1 MRSRTHS
8 IHFISC
14 YCAKTAPHL
23 KNTHYQEEI
32 RKKNYYFLNAVL
44 RNKESA
50 CRCTVFNMP
59 TKWRHIAKYM
69 HRMEI
74 LPTWAEFLWGA
85 WWKSSLVAASRQAAL
100 LQGQCQI
107 TEATSLVQVKQT
119 TSLRK
124 IPVTVCAIC
133 TSIAFKKD
141 SRHWEV
147 VLLLPLYH
155 QEKSIIL
162 SIDIVSINSRILMW
176 NSRDQRALGSGSTER
191 DLA

>member
-1 MRSRTHS
+1 MLFSGTRRVPVDVQYLT
-8 IHFISC
+8 C
-14 YCAKTAPHL
+14 QQNEGTL
-23 KNTHYQEEI
+23 
-32 RKKNYYFLNAVL
+32 LNASCPPEQSFYGV
-44 RNKESA
+44 
-50 CRCTVFNMP
+50 P
-59 TKWRHIAKYM
+59 D
-69 HRMEI
+69 
-74 LPTWAEFLWGA
+74 G
-85 WWKSSLVAASRQAAL
+85 KSSLVAASRQAAL

>member
-1 MRSRTHS
+1 MLFSGTRRVPVDVQYLTCQQNEGTLLNTCIGWRSCPPEQS
-8 IHFISC
+8 F
-14 YCAKTAPHL
+14 YGVPD
-23 KNTHYQEEI
+23 
-32 RKKNYYFLNAVL
+32 
-44 RNKESA
+44 
-50 CRCTVFNMP
+50 
-59 TKWRHIAKYM
+59 
-69 HRMEI
+69 
-74 LPTWAEFLWGA
+74 G
-85 WWKSSLVAASRQAAL
+85 KSSLVAASRQAAL

-162 SIDIVSINSRILMW
+162 SIDIVSINSRILM
-176 NSRDQRALGSGSTER
+176 
-191 DLA
+191 